1 MKTMS
6 KKLTSLFLTATLI
19 LGANTITTKKADA
32 GIIVGLASGGVL
44 GPLVGLGLCATG
56 FFWGIQRDDLNVA
69 AAALFVLDEELN
81 SEKLSDMILKKYP
94 ELESYLADEIATLA
108 VQNSTLVEFNAE
120 GLKDV
125 VLSESELAPILEI
138 VQITNPELAKTIKN
152 DFSKSSL

>member
-1 MKTMS
+1 MKTIS
-6 KKLTSLFLTATLI
+6 KKLTNLFFAATLI
-19 LGANTITTKKADA
+19 FGVNTITTKKADA

-81 SEKLSDMILKKYP
+81 SEQLSDLILKKYP
-94 ELESYLADEIATLA
+94 ELESYLADEIAGLA
-108 VQNSTLVEFNAE
+108 VQNSTLVEYNAE
-120 GLKDV
+120 GLKDI
-125 VLSESELAPILEI
+125 VLSENELSPILEI
-138 VQITNPELAKTIKN
+138 VQITNPELAKAIKI